1 MNKIFKVELY
11 IDNVCNTNYDEIES
25 ILNIFEKYDLCTT
38 LIKCEEKDVSDI
50 TEETDDY
57 AWNTTD
63 EKIRLEELNKI
74 FFEKVESEE

>member
-11 IDNVCNTNYDEIES
+11 IDNICNTNYDNIEEI
-25 ILNIFEKYDLCTT
+25 IDLLKRYDLTGT
-38 LIKCEEKDVSDI
+38 LIKYEEKDVSSI

-63 EKIRLEELNKI
+63 EKVRLEELNKL
-74 FFEKVESEE
+74 F

>member
-11 IDNVCNTNYDEIES
+11 IDNICNTNYDNIED
-25 ILNIFEKYDLCTT
+25 IVYLLENYDLTGT
-38 LIKCEEKDVSDI
+38 LIKCEEKDASYI

-63 EKIRLEELNKI
+63 EKVRLEELNKL
-74 FFEKVESEE
+74 FKSEV

>member
-11 IDNVCNTNYDEIES
+11 IDNISNQNYDNIED
-25 ILNIFEKYDLCTT
+25 IIYLLECYNLTET
-38 LIKCEEKDVSDI
+38 LIKCEEKDVSYI

-63 EKIRLEELNKI
+63 EKARLEELNKL
-74 FFEKVESEE
+74 FKSEV